1 MRLFP
6 PPSES
11 CDAGFSELKTILQ
24 EASYCRRLVM
34 SRIFEESAHT
44 RWRAVWLCDA
54 PDALG
59 AGRGIPARRRAC
71 ATRYVSHRLPI
82 HHPPSRIVK
91 RLCSSARLG
100 SARLGAALTGGRP
113 ACPSLPC
120 SRAEPKAEPKAES
133 KAEPKAESHSKN
145 KP

>member
-100 SARLGAALTGGRP
+100 SARLRSAPRGSDRRP
-113 ACPSLPC
+113 AGLPF
-120 SRAEPKAEPKAES
+120 STVQQGRAQGRAEGRVQGRAQGRVPQ
-133 KAEPKAESHSKN
+133 
-145 KP
+145 